1 MQSSQVAMAVPLF
14 VILAIATLVD
24 YRSHKLP
31 NVLTFGS
38 AVFALVLQGS
48 MNGWDGLVTATA
60 GWIACLLC
68 FLPFYALRGMA
79 AGDVKLMAAV
89 GAFIGPGPGLA
100 AAIFSLLA
108 GGLISVIS
116 IATVCGATAFSGGNW
131 RSDAFRVAL
140 KRRIPYAGAIAAGT
154 SFLLLVPAAVPPAFQ
169 LGA

>member
-1 MQSSQVAMAVPLF
+1 MQSSQVAIAIPVL
-14 VILAIATLVD
+14 VILAIAMLVD
-24 YRSHKLP
+24 WRAHKLP

-38 AVFALVLQGS
+38 AFFALILQGS
-48 MNGWDGLVTATA
+48 LNGGAGLLMAGA
-60 GWIACLLC
+60 GWITCLLC

-79 AGDVKLMAAV
+79 AGDVKLIAAV

-100 AAIFSLLA
+100 AAMFSLLA

-116 IATVCGATAFSGGNW
+116 IAAVCGPTVFLAGNW
-131 RSDAFRVAL
+131 RSDAFRLAL

-154 SFLLLVPAAVPPAFQ
+154 SFLLLVPASVPPMFQ